1 MISSLVMGTVFTGV
15 DTLGGAP
22 FTAQSVGRYIGAI
35 YVYNILQCP
44 LEAIHGRE
52 SLWHNMIASG
62 TIGYVGVTRGLLG
75 IPFVDVYTFYRY
87 PQLRPGLVAFGVY
100 GAMGGVFGALGG
112 KRL

>member
-1 MISSLVMGTVFTGV
+1 LSIFHFLASLTHLPRFTC
-15 DTLGGAP
+15 A
-22 FTAQSVGRYIGAI
+22 GRYIGAI